1 MQDFKDFPGVALVVG
16 GSGGIGS
23 EICRLF
29 AEKGSN
35 VAFTYKSNVEKAE
48 FLASEI
54 SDLGK
59 LAVKESVDL
68 NNPEEI
74 DSFIESLHSAGGV
87 HTLVF
92 AAGPVVPQQHLSKI
106 SPSLFSQH
114 LQLEVNAFFSSAI
127 AALPQIRENQGTII
141 AVTSAATDRYPI
153 KDGLSASPKAAIE
166 VLVKGL
172 AKEEGRYGVRANAV
186 GPGML
191 TDGMASTLIERGDYS
206 QNDLDIATANI
217 PLGKYGQAIDVAE
230 AVCFLASSKARYIT
244 GQILN
249 VDGGYTA

>member
-1 MQDFKDFPGVALVVG
+1 M
-16 GSGGIGS
+16 
-23 EICRLF
+23 
-29 AEKGSN
+29 
-35 VAFTYKSNVEKAE
+35 
-48 FLASEI
+48 
-54 SDLGK
+54 
-59 LAVKESVDL
+59 
-68 NNPEEI
+68 
-74 DSFIESLHSAGGV
+74 
-87 HTLVF
+87 
-92 AAGPVVPQQHLSKI
+92 
-106 SPSLFSQH
+106 FSQH

-141 AVTSAATDRYPI
+141 AVTSAATDRYPV

-166 VLVKGL
+166 VLVKGI

-191 TDGMASTLIERGDYS
+191 TDGMAATLIERGDYS

>member
-48 FLASEI
+48 VIAGEI
-54 SDLGK
+54 SDLGR

-74 DSFIESLHSAGGV
+74 DSFIESLHSVGGV

-92 AAGPVVPQQHLSKI
+92 AAGPVVPQQHLSKFHHPCFHNI
-106 SPSLFSQH
+106 FS
-114 LQLEVNAFFSSAI
+114 
-127 AALPQIRENQGTII
+127 
-141 AVTSAATDRYPI
+141 
-153 KDGLSASPKAAIE
+153 
-166 VLVKGL
+166 
-172 AKEEGRYGVRANAV
+172 
-186 GPGML
+186 
-191 TDGMASTLIERGDYS
+191 
-206 QNDLDIATANI
+206 
-217 PLGKYGQAIDVAE
+217 
-230 AVCFLASSKARYIT
+230 
-244 GQILN
+244 
-249 VDGGYTA
+249 